1 MTYEKLILHRV
12 LGCTVVSSDIIINGF
27 YKCLCISLDKTFF
40 FFFFFYLNFQLEN
53 GFLSQESSKERLPN
67 ILDTILKDLNAGSKC
82 TIPISMKNFQLF
94 SNIKKLHLET
104 TVRPKTC
111 K

>member
-1 MTYEKLILHRV
+1 MGSTNVYAFHCIKYIDLIKH
-12 LGCTVVSSDIIINGF
+12 
-27 YKCLCISLDKTFF
+27 FF